1 VSFPLKPFGYGQVNV
16 KTDPPIPLRPFQVV
30 ADDSA
35 GGRSSADD
43 TVFRFLTQTT
53 GAAMAWVDPRR
64 RRVTDANA
72 AFAELLG
79 YPRDAV
85 RELPIEAFADAFPR
99 VLEGRLTVATGEDGR
114 FGWEGRW
121 RRRDGVAIDVSVAAL
136 EQSGDGRSELLVVAR
151 RRDDHRYRLATAA
164 AARRVAASDLTGVL
178 WLDASGRVVWS
189 DELAPTVLRVPAEE
203 LASATLRDLAP
214 DLDETGWASHWGRA
228 GVTGEATL
236 DITRTGADDA
246 EFPCELASHAVE
258 LDGVT
263 YLCTFVTDS
272 SQRDLAR
279 RQFLEAE
286 ERYALAAMGA
296 NDGLWDWDL
305 KHGSLVYSSRWAA
318 LIGFE
323 GDGLPRTAATW
334 LERVH
339 PDDRIRVDAELAS
352 HLDGD
357 TPHFESEHRLRHK
370 DGTYRWVL
378 FRGIAVRDP
387 SGRAVRMAGST
398 ADVTHRKN
406 AEARLRFEAFHDPL
420 TGLANRAL
428 FIRRVHQ
435 ALESLRSA
443 DANDHSFA
451 VVVVDVDDFKLVN
464 DSLGHTLGDMLLR
477 AIASRLKRCVRA
489 VDTVA
494 RLGSDEFCLLLEHV
508 GDTDVLRV
516 ADRVQEE
523 MNIPFNLRGY
533 EIYTSAS
540 LGVAFGRRDYEE
552 AEELLRDANIAMF
565 RAKSGGRGRR
575 AIFDR
580 SMRRAAVNRLTL
592 ETDLRRAVE
601 RGEFSLYYQPVI
613 ALETGVITGFEAL
626 IRWNHPK
633 RGLVMPGDFI
643 PLAEETGLIVPLGRW
658 VLVTACEE
666 AVEWERLGL
675 GPLQVSVNVSARQL
689 ALPYLVEQVA
699 QVLEQTGLEASR
711 LNLEIT
717 ESVLM
722 DQAESVVEKL
732 RELRRLGVA
741 LHIDDFGTGY
751 SSLAY
756 LHRFPCDTLKIDK
769 SFLLSSPAPDE
780 DPWAIVKTIRSL
792 AQLLGMDVT
801 AEGVEQPDHLQ
812 RLREIGCEHAQ
823 GFYMSRPIPADQV
836 PALITSG
843 QRW

>member
-1 VSFPLKPFGYGQVNV
+1 MKV
-16 KTDPPIPLRPFQVV
+16 DPPIPLRPMHAVT
-30 ADDSA
+30 ASEA
-35 GGRSSADD
+35 GDASSEDM
-43 TVFRFLTQTT
+43 VFRFLTETS

-64 RRVTDANA
+64 RRVTGANH
-72 AFAELLG
+72 AFAALLG
-79 YPRDAV
+79 YRPDAV
-85 RELPIEAFADAFPR
+85 LELPIEAFADSFPR
-99 VLEGRLTVATGEDGR
+99 AIEGRLVVTTGVDGR
-114 FGWEGRW
+114 VSWDSRW
-121 RRRDGVAIDVSVAAL
+121 RRRDGRSIDVTVAAL
-136 EQSGDGRSELLVVAR
+136 ELTRMGAVELLVVAR
-151 RRDDHRYRLATAA
+151 PRDDRSHQRATLEV
-164 AARRVAASDLTGVL
+164 ARHLPPGSLTGAL
-178 WLDASGRVVWS
+178 WLDPQGRVAWADGLAAIVLRRPG
-189 DELAPTVLRVPAEE
+189 DELVGAPISALAPELDEATWAEHWVT
-203 LASATLRDLAP
+203 AVDNHGATL
-214 DLDETGWASHWGRA
+214 
-228 GVTGEATL
+228 EATC
-236 DITRTGADDA
+236 ITADGS
-246 EFPCELASHAVE
+246 ELPCEITSRAVE
-258 LDGVT
+258 LDGTT
-263 YLCTFVTDS
+263 YLCAFVNDTS
-272 SQRDLAR
+272 EREVAR
-279 RQFLEAE
+279 RQFLDAE

-305 KHGSLVYSSRWAA
+305 TRNSLVYSPRWAA
-318 LIGFE
+318 LIGCAE
-323 GDGLPRTAATW
+323 EQLHQTPATW
-334 LERVH
+334 LDRIH
-339 PDDRIRVDAELAS
+339 PDDRPRVDIELAG
-352 HLDGD
+352 HLDGH
-357 TPHFESEHRLRHK
+357 TPHFESEHRLQHR

-378 FRGIAVRDP
+378 FRGLAIRDAANRP
-387 SGRAVRMAGST
+387 VRMAGST
-398 ADVTHRKN
+398 SDITHRKN

-435 ALESLRSA
+435 TLEAVSPDSA
-443 DANDHSFA
+443 DAAFA
-451 VVVVDVDDFKLVN
+451 VVVVDIDDFKLVN

-494 RLGSDEFCLLLEHV
+494 RLGGDEFCLLLEHV
-508 GDTDVLRV
+508 SDADVLRV

-523 MNIPFNLRGY
+523 MGVPFNLRGY

-540 LGVAFGRRDYEE
+540 VGVAYGREGYQE

-575 AIFDR
+575 AIFDA

-601 RGEFSLYYQPVI
+601 RGEFMLYYQPVI
-613 ALETGVITGFEAL
+613 ALDSGAVTGFEAL

-666 AVEWERLGL
+666 AVRWEKLGL
-675 GPLQVSVNVSARQL
+675 GPLQISVNVSARQL

-699 QVLEQTGLEASR
+699 QVVEQTGLAPER

-722 DQAESVVEKL
+722 DQAESVVAKL
-732 RELRRLGVA
+732 RELRRLGVG

-769 SFLLSSPAPDE
+769 SFLLSHPTPDE
-780 DPWAIVKTIRSL
+780 DPWAIIGTIRSL
-792 AQLLGMDVT
+792 AQLLGMAVT
-801 AEGVEQPDHLQ
+801 AEGVEQPEHLE

-823 GFYMSRPIPADQV
+823 GFYMSRPVPADRIPALV
-836 PALITSG
+836 TSNK
-843 QRW
+843 RW